1 MDILEAT
8 AMFMSGL
15 ENGKRMFG
23 VGLLTVLMMSAAGCT
38 ELLEEVNN
46 VLEEY
51 DFDIYLGATSNVTLE
66 IYHGESLATATMNYS
81 ITIELNHILAP
92 LHADNFR
99 SHALDGNYDNVTFHR
114 IIDDFMIQGGDFTN
128 GDGTGGHAAKWYGI
142 CDGDVMNKS
151 DCPKTNEVYY
161 NVPDEANKG
170 FSRSIPHAPSRWRKQ
185 ACQTQV
191 EDPWIQIILRK
202 LQIEIFLMPDDID
215 SAGLHMIFCLDGK
228 HTVFHYWERLPN
240 ICSMDCEHVTLRSL
254 RLLSTVL
261 MMALAIMK

>member
-99 SHALDGNYDNVTFHR
+99 SHALDRNYDNVTFHR
-114 IIDDFMIQGGDFTN
+114 IIDNFMIQGGCPLGT
-128 GDGTGGHAAKWYGI
+128 GTGGPGYRFEDEFNEKLRHDGPGI
-142 CDGDVMNKS
+142 LSMANAGPGTNGSQFFITHLATPHLNDAHTIFGKVVSES
-151 DCPKTNEVYY
+151 D
-161 NVPDEANKG
+161 
-170 FSRSIPHAPSRWRKQ
+170 Q
-185 ACQTQV
+185 
-191 EDPWIQIILRK
+191 
-202 LQIEIFLMPDDID
+202 
-215 SAGLHMIFCLDGK
+215 
-228 HTVFHYWERLPN
+228 
-240 ICSMDCEHVTLRSL
+240 
-254 RLLSTVL
+254 STVDSIEQGDEIETISIEGDYQQIL
-261 MMALAIMK
+261 DKCSERIQEGTHLKKIAENAWRYLRF

>member
-114 IIDDFMIQGGDFTN
+114 IINDFMIQGGDFTN

-151 DCPKTNEVYY
+151 DCPSQVYY
-161 NVPDEANKG
+161 NVPDEVNNGLEHTSCTISMAKTSMPTTG
-170 FSRSIPHAPSRWRKQ
+170 GSQF
-185 ACQTQV
+185 
-191 EDPWIQIILRK
+191 
-202 LQIEIFLMPDDID
+202 FLMPDDITQ
-215 SAGLHMIFCLDGK
+215 HTWLDGK
-228 HTVFHYWERLPN
+228 HTVFGT
-240 ICSMDCEHVTLRSL
+240 ITSGCEHVTT
-254 RLLSTVL
+254 LSEVAVDSSDRPVL
-261 MMALAIMK
+261 PVVIHTATASD